1 MKIFIQRDVTSAK
14 CNLKTADKKNYSFLV
29 HREPQVGGSSN
40 QYLPLN
46 ILKRG
51 VITYYSINYFQ
62 QINFND
68 FFNAEKLV
76 DNFLNTSERSF
87 VSSNKKVKMQRC
99 IELTNYQPSEII
111 ELESEWDWLT
121 DSLLGD
127 ILIGT
132 LGVK

>member
-1 MKIFIQRDVTSAK
+1 
-14 CNLKTADKKNYSFLV
+14 
-29 HREPQVGGSSN
+29 
-40 QYLPLN
+40 
-46 ILKRG
+46 
-51 VITYYSINYFQ
+51 
-62 QINFND
+62 
-68 FFNAEKLV
+68 
-76 DNFLNTSERSF
+76 
-87 VSSNKKVKMQRC
+87 MQRC